1 MLRHTK
7 TFVTIKFET
16 WDQNNKVNVDFTE
29 TKDTFSLSVA
39 FERPF

>member
-7 TFVTIKFET
+7 TFMTITFEI
-16 WDQNNKVNVDFTE
+16 WDKNNKVNVDFTE
-29 TKDTFSLSVA
+29 TKDTFSLNVA